1 MNKSMILFLLIITT
15 ACGKNHN
22 TDHDGV
28 WMSTQLIG
36 NTIVKIKNDTAYI
49 SNHRGLAMIK
59 LNITGYYITFKD
71 SIGEWFGEFGFNDL
85 EGIRTLHHSHFK
97 MNLKDN
103 DTITDENIRIKGGHN
118 FLRINTDTLKTP
130 ETIILKNKI
139 KDHRELITK
148 VSNNGKIFFY
158 IINSHGN
165 IEYHGINE
173 IKYEYIDLFNIR
185 VNNAFKI
192 PFKRNKENHMSH
204 GNHKEWIIIKNDSVR
219 HYTDISIQ
227 NYYELDAISIL
238 TYDIYKK
245 TQLKK
250 ESLKMEIENFDCEY
264 FKDTAYRK

>member
-15 ACGKNHN
+15 ACRKNYN

-28 WMSTQLIG
+28 WMSTKLNG
-36 NTIVKIKNDTAYI
+36 NTIIKIKNDTAYI
-49 SNHRGLAMIK
+49 SSHRGLAMIK
-59 LNITGYYITFKD
+59 LNIDGHYITFKD
-71 SIGEWFGEFGFNDL
+71 SIGEWFGEFGFNKL
-85 EGIRTLHHSHFK
+85 KGIRTLHHSHFK

-103 DTITDENIRIKGGHN
+103 DTISDENIRITSGHN

-130 ETIILKNKI
+130 ETIILKNPI
-139 KDHRELITK
+139 QDNRELITR
-148 VSNNGKIFFY
+148 VSNNGNIFFY
-158 IINSHGN
+158 IIDFLGN
-165 IEYHGINE
+165 IEYHGTNK

-192 PFKRNKENHMSH
+192 PFKPNKESHESH
-204 GNHKEWIIIKNDSVR
+204 GVHEEWIIIKNDSVR

-227 NYYELDAISIL
+227 NYYELDAISII

-245 TQLKK
+245 TQFKK
-250 ESLKMEIENFDCEY
+250 ESLKMEIDNFDREH